1 MERHNAN
8 AMQVAKFLEQNSKVK
23 KVYYPGLESHPQHDL
38 AKQQMQ
44 GYGGMIAFDVGGV
57 EQGRYLVD
65 NLKLCSLAVSL
76 GDVATLIQHSASM
89 THASIPREQRLAA
102 GITDGLIRLS
112 VGIEYSDDIIAD
124 LGRGLASI

>member
-1 MERHNAN
+1 M
-8 AMQVAKFLEQNSKVK
+8 
-23 KVYYPGLESHPQHDL
+23 PGQLIHLHDL

-57 EQGRYLVD
+57 AAGRDLVD

-112 VGIEYSDDIIAD
+112 VGIEDSDDIIAD
-124 LGRGLASI
+124 LDRGLASV